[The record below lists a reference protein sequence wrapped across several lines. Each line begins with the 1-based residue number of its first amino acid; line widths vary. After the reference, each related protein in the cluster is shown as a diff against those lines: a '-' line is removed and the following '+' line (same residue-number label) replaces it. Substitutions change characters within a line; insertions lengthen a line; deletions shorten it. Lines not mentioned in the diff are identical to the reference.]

1 MAGVEEEREG
11 SQREA
16 GLTAGEGGQA
26 RGVSR
31 GGERDGGGDG
41 EGAGRVSGGS
51 KGVGSGADVC
61 GESGEGVCR
70 RERME
75 GVDGKHREKKEEV
88 DVEVEGKG

>member
-31 GGERDGGGDG
+31 GGERDGGEDG
-41 EGAGRVSGGS
+41 EGAERVWGGS

-70 RERME
+70 RETVE